1 MALRLFLKTTSV
13 DVAMT
18 LCERL
23 EPTSTARPMQ
33 CISEHALNVCR
44 SIFFSRG
51 QNMLPIASPPLGGDQ
66 SMHRGASACSHDR
79 VDTLIVSGSMRLV
92 YVQAA
97 AQRSL
102 VSLARKSTPY
112 SSVRAF
118 LHTVRPVFP
127 VAALAERT
135 VCCWSHSLL

>member
-1 MALRLFLKTTSV
+1 MAREVTYIALFSEW
-13 DVAMT
+13 T
-18 LCERL
+18 LL
-23 EPTSTARPMQ
+23 AADS
-33 CISEHALNVCR
+33 
-44 SIFFSRG
+44 
-51 QNMLPIASPPLGGDQ
+51 LPPPRGDQ
-66 SMHRGASACSHDR
+66 TMHRGASACSHDR

-135 VCCWSHSLL
+135 VLRWSHLLL

>member
-1 MALRLFLKTTSV
+1 
-13 DVAMT
+13 
-18 LCERL
+18 
-23 EPTSTARPMQ
+23 
-33 CISEHALNVCR
+33 
-44 SIFFSRG
+44 
-51 QNMLPIASPPLGGDQ
+51 
-66 SMHRGASACSHDR
+66 MHGCASACSHDG

-97 AQRSL
+97 AQRLL

>member
-1 MALRLFLKTTSV
+1 
-13 DVAMT
+13 
-18 LCERL
+18 
-23 EPTSTARPMQ
+23 
-33 CISEHALNVCR
+33 
-44 SIFFSRG
+44 
-51 QNMLPIASPPLGGDQ
+51 
-66 SMHRGASACSHDR
+66 MHRGASACSHDR

-127 VAALAERT
+127 VAALAEST
-135 VCCWSHSLL
+135 VCCWSHSLLLRLTA

>member
-1 MALRLFLKTTSV
+1 MDIPSSDSLPPPKEVTKVCTAVRARAPTTV
-13 DVAMT
+13 
-18 LCERL
+18 
-23 EPTSTARPMQ
+23 ST
-33 CISEHALNVCR
+33 R
-44 SIFFSRG
+44 SG
-51 QNMLPIASPPLGGDQ
+51 
-66 SMHRGASACSHDR
+66 
-79 VDTLIVSGSMRLV
+79 DTLIVSGSMRLV

-102 VSLARKSTPY
+102 ASLARKSPPY
-112 SSVRAF
+112 HSLRVF